1 MALFRFLRGRHALAA
16 AVVRVW
22 RADDEALRLQPGEQT
37 GHRRVRQVEPLLD
50 VLRVDDLARAVVQV
64 AQDVGL
70 RRRQLHLLKL
80 LVDALFARLIEQ
92 PKPPEQK

>member
-1 MALFRFLRGRHALAA
+1 MALFGLFCGRHALAA
-16 AVVRVW
+16 AVIRVG
-22 RADDEALRLQPGEQT
+22 RADDEALHLQPGEQT

-50 VLRVDDLARAVVQV
+50 VLRVDDLARAVVQI

-70 RRRQLHLLKL
+70 HRRQLHLLKL

-92 PKPPEQK
+92 PEPPEQK